1 MTKTQSA
8 DTGET
13 VKGWINYVLTG
24 GQGLANDAG
33 FAPLPSSLADKAI
46 AQLDQLTIG

>member
-1 MTKTQSA
+1 LSS

-24 GQGLANDAG
+24 GQDLANDAG
-33 FAPLPSSLADKAI
+33 YAALPSSLAEKAI